1 LNKLQVFYPSKMS
14 LHLRSTL
21 NKATLL
27 VNRIGSS
34 INGQKAALGQAAPAF
49 KLQPTPDVSKFENN
63 IVTSPYGDCELHDMT
78 MVQKVFESA
87 SHWPTKIAMVYEF
100 VHCNLIAHLTDSHL
114 NCIYRNVE

>member
-1 LNKLQVFYPSKMS
+1 MS
-14 LHLRSTL
+14 LNLRSIL
-21 NKATLL
+21 NKAALL

-34 INGQKAALGQAAPAF
+34 RQKAALGQAAPAF

-87 SHWPTKIAMVYEF
+87 SRWPNKIAMVCDFFHFY
-100 VHCNLIAHLTDSHL
+100 LIAHLTDIL
-114 NCIYRNVE
+114 ICIYRNVE

>member
-1 LNKLQVFYPSKMS
+1 MNKLQVVYPSKMS

-21 NKATLL
+21 NKAALL

-34 INGQKAALGQAAPAF
+34 INGQKATLGGQAAPAF

-87 SHWPTKIAMVYEF
+87 SRWPNKIAMVYNF
-100 VHCNLIAHLTDSHL
+100 FHFYLIAHLTDIL
-114 NCIYRNVE
+114 ICIYRNVE